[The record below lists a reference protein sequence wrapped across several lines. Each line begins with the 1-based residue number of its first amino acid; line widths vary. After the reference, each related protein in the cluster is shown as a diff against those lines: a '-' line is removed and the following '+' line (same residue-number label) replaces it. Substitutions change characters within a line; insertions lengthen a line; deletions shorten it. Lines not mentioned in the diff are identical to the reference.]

1 MIQLQISSFYPEFIW
16 APFMLSLVLV
26 AVCLSLN
33 ILARKSIQKKSPIS
47 VNYHFTRR
55 CNYECGFCFHT
66 SKTSHM
72 LSIEQAKQGLLRL
85 KQAGMRKI
93 NFAGGEP
100 FLYPKFLGQLVE
112 YCKLELK
119 LESVSI
125 ISNGSLIKESWMR
138 KYSQHLD
145 VLGKSPL
152 LQPSFKWKVK
162 IAPCRHFMWFV
173 QWKCEYKDWTRQ
185 GPAFREHI

>member
-1 MIQLQISSFYPEFIW
+1 MLHLQNLSFYPELIW
-16 APFMLSLVLV
+16 SSFMLSLAGILVVVL
-26 AVCLSLN
+26 LSLN
-33 ILARKSIQKKSPIS
+33 GIAKKNVHKKSPIS

-72 LSIEQAKQGLLRL
+72 LLIEQAKQGLLKL

-138 KYSQHLD
+138 KYSPHLD
-145 VLGKSPL
+145 VLGQFLPL
-152 LQPSFKWKVK
+152 
-162 IAPCRHFMWFV
+162 
-173 QWKCEYKDWTRQ
+173 TRV
-185 GPAFREHI
+185 I